1 MSVEELSYWIAM
13 AGTVAFASSAVLAV
27 AEKKVDLFAA
37 VVLGIITAVGGGTI
51 RDIILDVPVFWSTDL
66 SYIWVAIVASLVTFT
81 TFKFFST
88 HSVHQLFLYIDAIAV
103 AMFAIQA
110 TAKVWDQNFG
120 VPLAPILLGITTSI
134 GGGLIRDVLIA
145 RDTLLLSRD
154 LYAVPITIGC
164 VLFTL
169 VLAYADEF
177 RFHGA
182 VACILVTFG
191 IRAGAIRFD
200 WRIPDWATLGYNRRS
215 LSELIHVGK
224 KKSDRTGEPEVHQK
238 QQFEEHETM
247 NTESE

>member
-1 MSVEELSYWIAM
+1 MSVEELSFWVAM
-13 AGTVAFASSAVLAV
+13 AGTVAFASSAVLSV

-66 SYIWVAIVASLVTFT
+66 SYIWVAMVASCATFT
-81 TFKFFST
+81 AFKFFST
-88 HSVHQLFLYIDAIAV
+88 HSVHQLFLYVDAVAV

-110 TAKVWDQNFG
+110 TAKVWDHNFG

-134 GGGLIRDVLIA
+134 GGGLIRDVLVGQ
-145 RDTLLLSRD
+145 DTLLLSRD

-169 VLAYADEF
+169 VLAFADEF
-177 RFHGA
+177 RSHGA
-182 VACILVTFG
+182 IACILVTFG

-200 WRIPDWATLGYNRRS
+200 WRIPEWATLGHDRS
-215 LSELIHVGK
+215 PLREPIRVGK
-224 KKSDRTGEPEVHQK
+224 KKSHRTGEQEVHQK
-238 QQFEEHETM
+238 QQSKENKTAK
-247 NTESE
+247 TESD